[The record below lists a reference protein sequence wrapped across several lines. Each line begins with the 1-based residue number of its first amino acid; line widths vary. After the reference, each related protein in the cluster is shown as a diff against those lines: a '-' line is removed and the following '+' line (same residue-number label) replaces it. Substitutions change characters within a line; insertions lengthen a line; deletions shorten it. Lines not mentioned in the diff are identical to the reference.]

1 MLARLVCQKSAAGGG
16 SQWREA
22 FILTIDGRRRLRCCH
37 CQFASH
43 RTILVAAAKI
53 TLSAASVPVVLTC
66 SPIAA
71 IMKTQF
77 QTQDTMQT
85 PQALLDSVSAFHFK
99 RERLF
104 SERRRCEAMS
114 TFSGRK
120 NSGMEIPDYAI
131 ERIARCLLPM
141 IQAYYESDEGQA
153 ELAVWNEK
161 KDAEDTREH
170 DRQTA

>member
-1 MLARLVCQKSAAGGG
+1 M
-16 SQWREA
+16 
-22 FILTIDGRRRLRCCH
+22 TIDGWRLLRYRPCY
-37 CQFASH
+37 ASH
-43 RTILVAAAKI
+43 RIISVAAAKI

-104 SERRRCEAMS
+104 SERRRNELMS
-114 TFSGRK
+114 TFSGQK

-153 ELAVWNEK
+153 ELAAWNEK
-161 KDAEDTREH
+161 KDAEDTREQ
-170 DRQTA
+170 DRKTA